1 MSKSHK
7 FTDDHS
13 HKCNNTFT
21 ALGMKIMKSVK
32 IKYNINSSQNNVKLF
47 VFEMSPEDI
56 VCGRSLMMAEAA
68 RSNCNVSWR
77 LGQVAVVLGKV
88 PVVLPPP
95 PAGYGVEGVLELLPL
110 LLPLCSDML
119 DTC

>member
-1 MSKSHK
+1 M
-7 FTDDHS
+7 
-13 HKCNNTFT
+13 
-21 ALGMKIMKSVK
+21 LQ
-32 IKYNINSSQNNVKLF
+32 NIDSLQNKVKLLML
-47 VFEMSPEDI
+47 EMSPEDI

-68 RSNCNVSWR
+68 RSNCSVSWR
-77 LGQVAVVLGKV
+77 FGQVAVVLGKV
-88 PVVLPPP
+88 PVVLPPPP